1 MEKLTVKEL
10 MVPLSRYATVSE
22 DATLGEAVKSLK
34 IAQEEFDQTR
44 DKHRAI
50 LVSDKNNRIVGK
62 LSQLDVIRS
71 LEPKYLKFDDR
82 KSLSRFGFTKDY
94 MKSMLKEHQLW
105 EKSLDD
111 ICKKASEIIVK
122 TIMYTP
128 TEGEFVKE
136 DTSLEVAIHQLIL
149 GRHQSLLVTRDRDIV
164 GILRLTDVF
173 REIANKIVTC
183 SEKKIK

>member
-1 MEKLTVKEL
+1 
-10 MVPLSRYATVSE
+10 
-22 DATLGEAVKSLK
+22 
-34 IAQEEFDQTR
+34 
-44 DKHRAI
+44 
-50 LVSDKNNRIVGK
+50 
-62 LSQLDVIRS
+62 
-71 LEPKYLKFDDR
+71 
-82 KSLSRFGFTKDY
+82 
-94 MKSMLKEHQLW
+94 MLKEHQLW